1 MPTKEKFC
9 ARGAPARAVA
19 RGRSVYIP
27 AAYTDVRSSCSDE
40 SPLQATAVDA
50 SGKRQYFYS
59 GAHRV
64 SASESKWKRVALFAE
79 RIPEIRRRVF
89 EAVTGETSSKE
100 RALGVGIMLLDEC
113 NFRVGGGSS
122 KSKATGVST
131 LRTGD
136 VDSANGK
143 IEFTGK
149 SGVRNTCRT
158 DATKLLGSE
167 FFEERPTA
175 REMNDFISRF
185 GPFSS
190 KDFRTLKANVMF
202 VKELQDLDRERY
214 GRTQVNSTNTKKTR
228 LNDIRRAVEK
238 TADQMHHTP
247 SVCRLNYLHPG
258 ILKSYAAKGFS
269 VTGRVSAPVDI
280 FCGVV
285 NMR

>member
-1 MPTKEKFC
+1 MPTKERFC
-9 ARGAPARAVA
+9 ARGASARAVA

-27 AAYTDVRSSCSDE
+27 AAYTDVRSSCSGG
-40 SPLQATAVDA
+40 SSLQATAVDA

-131 LRTGD
+131 LRSGD
-136 VDSANGK
+136 VDNASGK

-149 SGVRNTCRT
+149 SGVRNTCHT
-158 DATKLLGSE
+158 DATRLLGSE

-175 REMNDFISRF
+175 REMNDFLSRF

-190 KDFRTLKANVMF
+190 KDFRTLKANVLF
-202 VKELQDLDRERY
+202 IKELQGLDRERR
-214 GRTQVNSTNTKKTR
+214 GRPSESSRSSKTAR
-228 LNDIRRAVEK
+228 LGDIRRAVK
-238 TADQMHHTP
+238 ATAVQMHHTP
-247 SVCRLNYLHPG
+247 SVCRSNYLHPG
-258 ILKSYAAKGFS
+258 ILRSYADKGLS
-269 VTGRVSAPVDI
+269 VTGRASSPVDI
-280 FCGVV
+280 FKGVV
-285 NMR
+285 SMA